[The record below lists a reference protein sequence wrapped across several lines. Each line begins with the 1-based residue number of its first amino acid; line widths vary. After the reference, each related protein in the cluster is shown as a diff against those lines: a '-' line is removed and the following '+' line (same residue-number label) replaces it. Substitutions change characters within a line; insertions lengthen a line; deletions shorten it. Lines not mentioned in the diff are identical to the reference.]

1 MNAYAASA
9 DAYLQQ
15 RILNASPEQQAA
27 LIMEA
32 GQLHLG
38 RAIQALARNDFATAT
53 RSYIRVAE
61 VIQEA
66 TIRLDLEG
74 GGELAHNL
82 AKLYEWW
89 TRNIMVASREKN
101 TVRLAAVA
109 SSMGEIRQAW
119 EQHHQKKVGAARIS
133 TFQFGDQVG

>member
-1 MNAYAASA
+1 MNAYARTAN
-9 DAYLQQ
+9 AYLNQ
-15 RILNASPEQQAA
+15 RILGASPEQQAA

-38 RAIQALARNDFATAT
+38 RAIQALNRNDSSAATS
-53 RSYIRVAE
+53 SYIRVSE

-66 TIRLDLEG
+66 TIRLNLEN

-82 AKLYEWW
+82 AKLYAWW
-89 TRNIMVASREKN
+89 TQEIMVASRSRD

-119 EQHHQKKVGAARIS
+119 EEYHQKKVGAMGVSAFR
-133 TFQFGDQVG
+133 FGDRVG